1 MSGATKL
8 FKIKYSKNLI
18 MSKLAMN
25 NPIDYEEKRKRKIL
39 SNGKHDVSVY
49 QGGPFTVVPRRA
61 LNDKRICRKPQTYL
75 VLSVL
80 CSLADNYTGVCFP
93 TYDYIARQTQSNKGN
108 ISRVI
113 AKLIDWGYI
122 KRLRKGSPLY
132 ENVRHKSSIYRI
144 LYDPIASDKEIKSIA
159 LNNDPKLQIAEQN
172 DTIKHLEK
180 HMKKD
185 STGCLKDNSKVVDRT
200 TIPRLIE
207 LDSVNNNKYN
217 SNREKEINEIE
228 LMRMFKVVHF
238 EIYQSHFIP
247 DQKDWSHMTKIMQH
261 KIPSKVLMQ
270 TIKRILH
277 RFKKKELK
285 LPTYPLALVISML
298 EEKGHTPMDIVKDLA
313 KKLKRMKR

>member
-1 MSGATKL
+1 MS
-8 FKIKYSKNLI
+8 N
-18 MSKLAMN
+18 LAMN
-25 NPIDYEEKRKRKIL
+25 KPTDYEDKRKRKIL
-39 SNGKHDVSVY
+39 SNGKHDVVSIY

-132 ENVRHKSSIYRI
+132 QNVTHKSSIYRI

-159 LNNDPKLQIAEQN
+159 LNNDPKLQIAEEN
-172 DTIKHLEK
+172 DTIKHLMK
-180 HMKKD
+180 HVKKD
-185 STGCLKDNSKVVDRT
+185 QTSCLKDNSKVVERT
-200 TIPRLIE
+200 TKTRLIE
-207 LDSVNNNKYN
+207 LDSINNNKNN
-217 SNREKEINEIE
+217 SIREEEVNEMV
-228 LMRMFKVVHF
+228 LMRMFKVIHF
-238 EIYQSHFIP
+238 EVYKSQFIP
-247 DQKDWSHMTKIMQH
+247 NQKDWSQMTKIMKY

-270 TIKRILH
+270 TIKRILL
-277 RFKKKELK
+277 RFERNQQK
-285 LPTYPLALVISML
+285 LPSYPLGLVLSSL
-298 EEKGHTPMDIVKDLA
+298 DEKEGTSAELIKDLA
-313 KKLKRMKR
+313 KKLRNIHR